1 MGIRARSENNAA
13 KITVVGIGGAGIQI
27 LNGMIKEQ
35 AASVEYIGMDTDM
48 EALKLCKAPK
58 LLQLDTIPADGAY
71 MQGKLYQRQISAAH
85 NAVKIS
91 AALADTDMAFILCG
105 MGGSTGTGYTCA
117 VAEIARVMGIFTVA
131 IVTSPFYFEEKAH
144 IINAANGIKRLRA
157 IADSITII
165 ANDRA
170 LGIADTTKEAL
181 AKSDN
186 VMSQMIWNIAAM
198 ISASDLINLSIHD
211 VQCAMTGWGG
221 LTYIGIGEGS
231 RRDMGEEAVV
241 LATMKAMHSPWQA
254 TGLRG
259 ADRVLLHIAGDIT
272 LKDVDETS
280 RRIRE
285 KAGSVL
291 MICGVRVNQ
300 SDTCTVTV
308 IATGTERNITLGE
321 CEEWRD
327 SR

>member
-1 MGIRARSENNAA
+1 MEIHARNENNAA

-58 LLQLDTIPADGAY
+58 LLQLDTTPADGTY

-91 AALADTDMAFILCG
+91 AALADTDMSFILCG
-105 MGGSTGTGYTCA
+105 MGGSTGTGYACA

-170 LGIADTTKEAL
+170 LGIADTIKEAL

-186 VMSQMIWNIAAM
+186 VMRQMIWNIAAM

-221 LTYIGIGEGS
+221 LTYIGVGEGS
-231 RRDMGEEAVV
+231 RRDMDEEAVV
-241 LATMKAMHSPWQA
+241 LATKKAMHSPWQA

-259 ADRVLLHIAGDIT
+259 AARVLLHIAGDIT
-272 LKDVDETS
+272 LMDVDETS
-280 RRIRE
+280 RRIQE
-285 KAGSVL
+285 KAGGVP
-291 MICGVRVNQ
+291 MICGVCSNQ

-308 IATGTERNITLGE
+308 IATGTDRNIT
-321 CEEWRD
+321 
-327 SR
+327 